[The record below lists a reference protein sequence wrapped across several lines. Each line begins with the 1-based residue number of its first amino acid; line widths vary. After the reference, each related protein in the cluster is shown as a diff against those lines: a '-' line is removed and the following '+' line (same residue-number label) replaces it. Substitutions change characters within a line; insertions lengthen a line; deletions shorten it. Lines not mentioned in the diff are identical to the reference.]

1 MIRVREN
8 YNLKAHNTFSM
19 DATCKYFVESDREKE
34 LSEFVTDY
42 ELNPEEIII
51 LGGGSNFLFTTD
63 FPGVV
68 FYPLM
73 EGYTILREDE
83 HEVIVQVGSG
93 VVWDDFV
100 AWTVECGYY
109 GIENLSLIPGH
120 VGATPVQNI
129 GAYGVE
135 VKEVISGVR
144 AIDLQTGKVV
154 GFHADQCRFGYRDS
168 IFKHEWKNRFIIT
181 YVTFCLSK
189 RPCFNLNY
197 GSIREEVDRLGGVSL
212 ANVRQAVIRV
222 RNTKLPDVKVWPNAG
237 SFFKNPVVPKE
248 LSDTLSK
255 SYPQLPLYPVD
266 EERVKVAAGWLIEAA
281 GWKGKGIG
289 NAGVHDK
296 QALVLINKGE
306 ANGVEVAHLANEIKK
321 SVFLKF
327 GIWLEPEVNI
337 I

>member
-8 YNLKAHNTFSM
+8 YNLKAHNTFGM
-19 DATCKYFVESDREKE
+19 NAACKYFVESDQEKE
-34 LSEFVTDY
+34 LLEFITDY
-42 ELNPEEIII
+42 ELDPEEIII

-63 FPGVV
+63 FSGVV

-73 EGYTILREDE
+73 EGYTVLQEDE
-83 HEVIVQVGSG
+83 HEVSVQVGSG

-100 AWTVECGYY
+100 AWAVEHEYY

-135 VKEVISGVR
+135 VKEVISGVQ
-144 AIDLQTGKVV
+144 AIDLQAGEVV
-154 GFHADQCRFGYRDS
+154 RFHADQCRFGYRDS

-181 YVTFCLSK
+181 YVIFRLSK
-189 RPCFNLNY
+189 QPHFNLNY
-197 GSIREEVDRLGGVSL
+197 GSIREEVERLGELSL
-212 ANVRQAVIRV
+212 ANVRQAVIRI

-237 SFFKNPVVPKE
+237 SFFKNPMVLKE
-248 LSDTLSK
+248 QADTLLER
-255 SYPQLPLYPVD
+255 YPQLPLYPVD

-296 QALVLINKGE
+296 QALVLINKGG

>member
-1 MIRVREN
+1 MRVREN
-8 YNLKAHNTFSM
+8 YNLKAHNTFGM
-19 DATCKYFVESDREKE
+19 NAACKYFVESDQEKE
-34 LSEFVTDY
+34 LLEFITDY
-42 ELNPEEIII
+42 ELDPEEIII

-63 FPGVV
+63 FSGVV

-73 EGYTILREDE
+73 EGYTVLQEDE
-83 HEVIVQVGSG
+83 HEVSVQVGSG

-100 AWTVECGYY
+100 AWAVEHEYY

-135 VKEVISGVR
+135 VKEVISGVQ
-144 AIDLQTGKVV
+144 AIDLQAGEVV
-154 GFHADQCRFGYRDS
+154 RFHADQCRFGYRDS

-181 YVTFCLSK
+181 YVIFRFSK
-189 RPCFNLNY
+189 QPHFNLNY
-197 GSIREEVDRLGGVSL
+197 GSIREEVERLGELSL
-212 ANVRQAVIRV
+212 ANVRQAVIRI

-237 SFFKNPVVPKE
+237 SFFKNPMVLKE
-248 LSDTLSK
+248 QADTLLER
-255 SYPQLPLYPVD
+255 YPQLPLYPVD

-296 QALVLINKGE
+296 QALVLINKGG